1 MGMSNNFLSQEEINA
16 LLSGESTDSEDNN
29 VSSDVNEDMED
40 AITET
45 DKDLLGE
52 IGNISMGSAS
62 TALYQ
67 LINQQVNITTPVV
80 SVTTL
85 KEIKEGFET
94 PNIVLD
100 IEYIAGIVG
109 RNILIIKT
117 YDGLVISNLMMGGDG
132 KVTDVHELSELE
144 ISAVSEAMNQMIGSA
159 ATSMATMF
167 GRKVDISP
175 PTSKVVTD
183 DLMPISDSIPE
194 DQPIVKVSFKMT
206 IGDIVDSNI
215 MQIFPIE
222 TAKNI
227 VAIMTGE
234 DSANKTSESQPEKPK
249 EEPIVNKEI
258 HTQPEPQMQQ
268 NVSEPQMQYEQ
279 PQMQMQQQQYVPQQ
293 QMQGYGQPQM
303 QSYMQQPQMYGGGQV
318 QQYAQPVEVHQ
329 AAFEPLTPQNSVP
342 PIKNIDLIMDV
353 PLDISVVLGRT
364 KKSIQDIL
372 NLGAGSLI
380 ELDKLAEEPVEILV
394 NGKQIALGEVVVVD
408 ENFGVRITSIV
419 SNVERLKSLK

>member
-1 MGMSNNFLSQEEINA
+1 MGMSNDFLSQEEINA
-16 LLSGESTDSEDNN
+16 LLSGEDTSDTSTDKADE
-29 VSSDVNEDMED
+29 EL
-40 AITET
+40 ITEI

-85 KEIKEGFET
+85 KEIRQGFET
-94 PNIVLD
+94 PNIILD
-100 IEYIAGIVG
+100 IKYIEGIVG
-109 RNILIIKT
+109 RNILIIKIQ
-117 YDGLVISNLMMGGDG
+117 DGAVISNLMMGGDG
-132 KVTDVHELSELE
+132 KIEADLTTLSEIE

-175 PTSKVVTD
+175 PTSKVIENENIA
-183 DLMPISDSIPE
+183 ISDDISE
-194 DQPIVKVSFKMT
+194 DQPIVKVSFRLT
-206 IGDIVDSNI
+206 IGDLVDSNI

-234 DSANKTSESQPEKPK
+234 DKGQEKVEAVK
-249 EEPIVNKEI
+249 QSEPIQNKEI
-258 HTQPEPQMQQ
+258 
-268 NVSEPQMQYEQ
+268 EQ
-279 PQMQMQQQQYVPQQ
+279 PVQASQQQYAQQQQY
-293 QMQGYGQPQM
+293 
-303 QSYMQQPQMYGGGQV
+303 QQPQYQ
-318 QQYAQPVEVHQ
+318 QPQYAQPQYQQPVEVHQ
-329 AAFEPLTPQNSVP
+329 AAFEPLVPQQGVP
-342 PIKNIDLIMDV
+342 PMKNMDLILDV

-364 KKSIQDIL
+364 RKSIQDIL
-372 NLGAGSLI
+372 NLGTGSLI
-380 ELDKLAEEPVEILV
+380 ELEKLAEEPVEILV

-419 SNVERLKSLK
+419 SNVERIRNLK